1 MSVGLPGSGI
11 GGVFYLLSALW
22 MPVHNTHRT
31 IRGNHSRMRVVLRQS
46 IMATLIL
53 SALWG
58 TGFLIDVL
66 ISGPQTAASLRE
78 AFIPGGD
85 SKVPHVFQ
93 AASFLLTFG
102 TLAGVLL
109 IVQLLRFVVPQRR
122 VAAPQPRLEDNDR
135 KAA

>member
-11 GGVFYLLSALW
+11 GGVFYILSALW

-31 IRGNHSRMRVVLRQS
+31 VRGDHSRMRVVMRQGL
-46 IMATLIL
+46 MAALIL

-58 TGFLIDVL
+58 TGFVIDIML
-66 ISGPQTAASLRE
+66 SGPQTTASLRE
-78 AFIPGGD
+78 AFVPGGD

-109 IVQLLRFVVPQRR
+109 MVQLLRFVVPQRP
-122 VAAPQPRLEDNDR
+122 VAAPEPRLEDDDR

>member
-31 IRGNHSRMRVVLRQS
+31 IRGDQSRVRVVVRQS
-46 IMATLIL
+46 VMAALIL

-58 TGFLIDVL
+58 TGFVIDVML
-66 ISGPQTAASLRE
+66 SGPQATASLRE
-78 AFIPGGD
+78 AFVPGGD

-93 AASFLLTFG
+93 AASFFLTFG
-102 TLAGVLL
+102 TLAAVLL
-109 IVQLLRFVVPQRR
+109 IVQILRFVVPQPR
-122 VAAPQPRLEDNDR
+122 VVAPQPRVKDDDR